1 MRAEHILPTGNH
13 PRTWRNTLCRP
24 EIDPRRGGTH
34 SAGRKSTRD
43 VVEQTLPTGNHPRT
57 WRNTLCRPEIDP
69 GLGGTHSADR
79 KSSQDKRK
87 LTWEVAEHT
96 LPTGN
101 WREGSKAR
109 SACAPRFLL
118 LILLCQ
124 LIFAN
129 LNFSRTSRVQ
139 GELSLLFPNLKFLIN
154 LYWKWLSEM
163 LIKERDSPKLSF
175 LLSLL

>member
-57 WRNTLCRPEIDP
+57 WRNTLWRPEIDP

-87 LTWEVAEHT
+87 LTWDVAEHT
-96 LPTGN
+96 LLTGN
-101 WREGSKAR
+101 QPGHGGTHSADRKLTRTWRNTLCRPQINPRRGSIMMYEYRAGRAKR
-109 SACAPRFLL
+109 GSC
-118 LILLCQ
+118 
-124 LIFAN
+124 
-129 LNFSRTSRVQ
+129 
-139 GELSLLFPNLKFLIN
+139 E
-154 LYWKWLSEM
+154 Y
-163 LIKERDSPKLSF
+163 
-175 LLSLL
+175 